1 MSHNI
6 ITDLQE
12 SQQQEG
18 VEILEG
24 NNVIKVT
31 IYPVIIAEDNELDGK
46 EFIAAQMNRT
56 YNSPSAIN
64 PDEFVTMQWSLD
76 KKNKKRSYIMKNEIV
91 KKW

>member
-1 MSHNI
+1 
-6 ITDLQE
+6 
-12 SQQQEG
+12 
-18 VEILEG
+18 
-24 NNVIKVT
+24 
-31 IYPVIIAEDNELDGK
+31 
-46 EFIAAQMNRT
+46 MNRT